1 MQIKKWP
8 DTFAYDETSKRKL
21 EFPMKY
27 DAKNPAFI
35 RSDVLR
41 IVLFKVMHTK
51 CKSKRWKYDVD
62 MCVICMYFWGDL

>member
-1 MQIKKWP
+1 MDYRRKLYARDKGKRMQIKKWS

-51 CKSKRWKYDVD
+51 CKSKR
-62 MCVICMYFWGDL
+62 